1 MPRSSTTSDPP
12 LRSGGGGPPQAVEGA
27 FRCTDAIQKAGRF
40 LPRLNFPFSRSDCKC
55 SRMILRSLLSWLAF
69 PVYAWQGVR
78 VRLRTPRMLPPTG
91 PVRHLIEGAE
101 PAVNLLVL
109 GESSA
114 AGVGIDQTEEGL
126 AARLA
131 GLIRER
137 TGRRVVW
144 RAAGFNSATAG
155 QLRDHVVPNLAAE
168 AWDHIV
174 LAVGTNDAKNFHT
187 VGRFKREFGGLVYAL
202 RAKWPEA
209 RIVWS
214 PVVEM
219 TLVPALPPLL
229 GKVLEIR
236 ASLIN
241 RMGERLCLERGA
253 VPAARLPIP
262 DPQAGFSRDGFH
274 ASAAGY
280 GAWAEHLAEVVM
292 ADEPAEAGV
301 EPE

>member
-1 MPRSSTTSDPP
+1 ML
-12 LRSGGGGPPQAVEGA
+12 LRA
-27 FRCTDAIQKAGRF
+27 
-40 LPRLNFPFSRSDCKC
+40 
-55 SRMILRSLLSWLAF
+55 LLSWLAF
-69 PVYAWQGVR
+69 PVYVWQGVG

-91 PVRHLIEGAE
+91 PVRHLIEGDE

-109 GESSA
+109 GDSSA
-114 AGVGIDQTEEGL
+114 AGVGIDSTLDGL

-131 GLIRER
+131 IIAAAKSGQ
-137 TGRRVVW
+137 RVVW

-155 QLRDHVVPNLAAE
+155 QLRDFVVPNLEPE

-174 LAVGTNDAKNFHT
+174 LSVGTNDAKNFHT
-187 VGRFKREFGGLVYAL
+187 TGRFKKEFGGLLYAL

-214 PVVEM
+214 PVVDM
-219 TLVPALPPLL
+219 ALVPALPRAL
-229 GKVLEIR
+229 GRLLEIR

-241 RMGERLCLERGA
+241 RMGERLCHERGA
-253 VPAARLPIP
+253 VPAPRLPIL

-280 GAWAEHLAEVVM
+280 QAWAEHLAALIV
-292 ADEPAEAGV
+292 AGEPAEPGT
-301 EPE
+301 EPR

>member
-1 MPRSSTTSDPP
+1 MV
-12 LRSGGGGPPQAVEGA
+12 LRA
-27 FRCTDAIQKAGRF
+27 
-40 LPRLNFPFSRSDCKC
+40 
-55 SRMILRSLLSWLAF
+55 LLSWLAF
-69 PVYAWQGVR
+69 PVYVWQGVA
-78 VRLRTPRMLPPTG
+78 VRMRTPRMVPPPG

-101 PAVNLLVL
+101 PSINLLVL
-109 GESSA
+109 GDSSA
-114 AGVGIDQTEEGL
+114 AGVGIDRTDDGL

-131 GLIRER
+131 RLAAEK

-144 RAAGFNSATAG
+144 RSAGFNSATAG
-155 QLRDHVVPNLAAE
+155 QLRDHVVPNLAHE

-174 LAVGTNDAKNFHT
+174 LTVGTNDAKNFHT
-187 VGRFKREFGGLVYAL
+187 VHRFDREFGQLLYAL

-219 TLVPALPPLL
+219 TLVPALPRAL

-241 RMGERLCLERGA
+241 AMGERLCRERG
-253 VPAARLPIP
+253 VVAASRLPII
-262 DPQAGFSRDGFH
+262 DAKAGFSTDGFH

-280 GAWAEHLAEVVM
+280 QAWAEHVAELLI
-292 ADEPAEAGV
+292 AGEPAEHGV
-301 EPE
+301 SPS